1 MSGFVGILPTS
12 MGVKWNAVAAMSA
25 LSGLLRQSLND
36 AQKAAFRASY
46 YRIPY
51 SGKLLLELSLRRV
64 KNQWVKEL
72 EGLSYLIGYEVTQ
85 FTKKDFC
92 LINRLGC
99 DEPYKI
105 EVDPF
110 EISLLEKEEASYW
123 MWGDDKDILTHDN
136 LTPNMNDVGELKLK
150 IKQLKISL
158 ARMAHEKDRGVVEKD

>member
-1 MSGFVGILPTS
+1 MYDVRHGIPKVVDGAS
-12 MGVKWNAVAAMSA
+12 MSA
-25 LSGLLRQSLND
+25 CSGGLLRQSLND
-36 AQKAAFRASY
+36 VQKAAFRASY
-46 YRIPY
+46 Y
-51 SGKLLLELSLRRV
+51 SGKLLHELSLRRV

-72 EGLSYLIGYEVTQ
+72 EGLSYLIGCEVTQ
-85 FTKKDFC
+85 FTKKDFY
-92 LINRLGC
+92 LINGLGC

-150 IKQLKISL
+150 IKQ
-158 ARMAHEKDRGVVEKD
+158 